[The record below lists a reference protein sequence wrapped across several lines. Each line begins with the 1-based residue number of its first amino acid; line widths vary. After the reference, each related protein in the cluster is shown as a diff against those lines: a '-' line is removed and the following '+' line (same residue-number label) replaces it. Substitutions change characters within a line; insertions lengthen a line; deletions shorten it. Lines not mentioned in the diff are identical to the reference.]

1 MDDDFYRAFEEK
13 HRGPRELIKSR
24 LQAYLPFVLPLRQ
37 FYPLATALDLGCG
50 RGEWL
55 EVIGQHG
62 FLARG
67 VDLDPSML
75 TAASEL
81 NLAVDQGDLLA
92 TLKASD
98 AESAT
103 VISAFHVVEHV
114 EFAYLREVVA
124 EIHRVLVP
132 GGLMILETPN
142 PENLVVGTSS
152 FYLDPS
158 HKRPIPPLLL
168 EFIPEHIGFYRTKIL
183 RLQES
188 KELYRSHTASLLD
201 VLNGVSP
208 DYAVVAQKEGSNAIK
223 ASCASAFE
231 AEYGLTLATLTERSD
246 ALLNER
252 LLTLQLKIDQ
262 AQAKA
267 DQAQAKA
274 EQAQAKAEQ
283 AEVVSAN
290 HIIQLHDVYN
300 STSWRITAPLRWP
313 IHQVRLLR
321 QYGCKTRF
329 KALVKKATRKAALFV
344 NCRPWLKHLGIRVM
358 HKTGL
363 HIRLRQSLRD
373 IDRNAAFVCPAV
385 GSNDSRELSHLTLAA
400 SRIYG
405 DLKAAVEK
413 RQQETK

>member
-37 FYPLATALDLGCG
+37 FYPRATALDLGCG

-75 TAASEL
+75 KSASEL

-152 FYLDPS
+152 FYLDPT

-188 KELYRSHTASLLD
+188 KELYESHTASLLD

-223 ASCASAFE
+223 AACASAFE

-246 ALLNER
+246 ALLDDR
-252 LLTLQLKIDQ
+252 LLTLQLKINQ

-274 EQAQAKAEQ
+274 EQA
-283 AEVVSAN
+283 EVVSTN
-290 HIIQLHDVYN
+290 HIIQLHDVYK

-313 IHQVRLLR
+313 KHQVRLLR

-329 KALVKKATRKAALFV
+329 KAFVKKATRKSALFV
-344 NCRPWLKHLGIRVM
+344 SCRPRLKHLVIKVA

-363 HIRLRQSLRD
+363 YTRLRQSLRG
-373 IDRNAAFVCPAV
+373 IDRNAVFASPAV
-385 GSNDSRELSHLTLAA
+385 GSNVSRELSHLTLAA
-400 SRIYG
+400 SRIYS
-405 DLKAAVEK
+405 DLKAAVEE